1 MKIDSTFGLEI
12 YGPGGKSKPS
22 AGKAAQGS
30 KSAAAGHE
38 VSISALEKK
47 YLSQVQGVA
56 EVNFAAVADAKK
68 LIASGQLDTPEA
80 TDRLASKIVEQGV

>member
-12 YGPGGKSKPS
+12 YGPGGKGKPS
-22 AGKAAQGS
+22 AGKIAQGS
-30 KSAAAGHE
+30 KSAGVGHE

-47 YLSQVQGVA
+47 YLSQAQGVA
-56 EVNFAAVADAKK
+56 EVNSAAVADAKK

-80 TDRLASKIVEQGV
+80 IERMAETIVEQGV